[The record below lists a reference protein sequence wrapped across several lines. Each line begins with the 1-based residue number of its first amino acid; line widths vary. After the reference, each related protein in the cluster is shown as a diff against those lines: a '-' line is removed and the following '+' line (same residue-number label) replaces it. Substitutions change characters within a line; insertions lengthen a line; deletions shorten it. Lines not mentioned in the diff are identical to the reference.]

1 MSYRNPQ
8 QVVDTQSGQA
18 FADLQKTISGTFAGV
33 ASAYKKEQD
42 EEAARLKKIAEENK
56 KAAQY
61 YQRKEDQVTESLAKL
76 KAKNPALNIGD
87 EFTGIVDRY
96 SDIMS
101 MIQNGTITDPK
112 EIAKLRSEAA
122 GILALPDQVRTSIES
137 FSASSID
144 LEKVLKQKG
153 NMGGYDLYSNPEL
166 LKDLQVFL
174 DQRPGERKIKINNKD
189 GVYSASIEIT
199 SEGGK
204 PNNYSLDV
212 LESFLSGNAKMIN
225 TVPDETTHLDRM
237 SNTYIFDVNES
248 DKSRSIK
255 DAVLGS
261 VKYKTDIKGNIVA
274 YKEVDKSKVKT
285 KDFMADVESNINAM
299 DNQGKVAFYNNI
311 LAKKNVRGEISE
323 EDMAT
328 SENVETDEFKNKFK
342 EAYANYFIDRQ
353 PKEKIISIKRPD
365 PRKKFDAY
373 DFKEAG
379 ELAKTLQ
386 GDARLIFDIDSV
398 RDLASD
404 YGLTANAE
412 ASVAGGPIERI
423 VIGEYRGKKLAIDRN
438 DTEQDIINKIIR
450 VKSPTLKEKQYSEI
464 LENVTLPAQGQ
475 GRGVLRSKDFSEFL
489 EQK

>member
-1 MSYRNPQ
+1 
-8 QVVDTQSGQA
+8 
-18 FADLQKTISGTFAGV
+18 
-33 ASAYKKEQD
+33 
-42 EEAARLKKIAEENK
+42 
-56 KAAQY
+56 
-61 YQRKEDQVTESLAKL
+61 
-76 KAKNPALNIGD
+76 
-87 EFTGIVDRY
+87 
-96 SDIMS
+96 

-122 GILALPDQVRTSIES
+122 GILAIPDQIRTSIES

-144 LEKVLKQKG
+144 LQKVLEQKG
-153 NMGGYDLYSNPEL
+153 KMGGYDLYSNPTL
-166 LKDLQVFL
+166 LKDLQIFL
-174 DQRPGERKIKINNKD
+174 DQRPGERKININNDNGTYSSSIDITGED
-189 GVYSASIEIT
+189 GKT
-199 SEGGK
+199 T
-204 PNNYSLDV
+204 NYPLSV
-212 LESFLSGNAKMIN
+212 LESFLSGNTKMIN
-225 TVPDETTHLDRM
+225 TVPDETTQLDRM
-237 SNTYIFDVNES
+237 SNTYVFNVDES
-248 DKSRSIK
+248 NKSKSIK
-255 DAVLGS
+255 DEVLGS
-261 VKYKTDIKGNIVA
+261 VKYKTDVKGNIVA
-274 YKEVDKSKVKT
+274 YKKVDKSKVKT
-285 KDFMADVESNINAM
+285 KAFMADVISNIDAM
-299 DNQGKVAFYNNI
+299 DNQGKVAFYNNV
-311 LAKKNVRGEISE
+311 LAKKNVRGEIIGE
-323 EDMAT
+323 VAT
-328 SENVETDEFKNKFK
+328 SENVNTDKFKNKLAN
-342 EAYANYFIDRQ
+342 AYADYFIDRQ
-353 PKEKIISIKRPD
+353 PKEKIISIKRKD
-365 PRKKFDAY
+365 PRKEFDAY

>member
-18 FADLQKTISGTFAGV
+18 FAELQKTISGTFAGV

-56 KAAQY
+56 IAAQY

-76 KAKNPALNIGD
+76 NAKNPALNIGD

-122 GILALPDQVRTSIES
+122 GILAIPDQVRTSIES

-144 LEKVLKQKG
+144 LQKVLEQKG
-153 NMGGYDLYSNPEL
+153 KMGGYDLYSNPTL
-166 LKDLQVFL
+166 LKDLQIFL
-174 DQRPGERKIKINNKD
+174 DQRPGERKININNDNGTYSSSIDITGED
-189 GVYSASIEIT
+189 GKT
-199 SEGGK
+199 T
-204 PNNYSLDV
+204 NYPLSV
-212 LESFLSGNAKMIN
+212 LESFLSGGTDMIN
-225 TVPDETTHLDRM
+225 TVPDETTQLDRM
-237 SNTYIFDVNES
+237 SNTYVFDVNES

-261 VKYKTDIKGNIVA
+261 VEYKTDIKGNIVA
-274 YKEVDKSKVKT
+274 YKKVDRSKVKT
-285 KDFMADVESNINAM
+285 KDFMADVESNISAM
-299 DNQGKVAFYNNI
+299 DNQGKVAFYNNV
-311 LAKKNVRGEISE
+311 LAKKNVQGEIIGEAANSK
-323 EDMAT
+323 
-328 SENVETDEFKNKFK
+328 NVETDEFKNKFK

-353 PKEKIISIKRPD
+353 PKEKVISIKRPD
-365 PRKKFDAY
+365 PRKEFETY
-373 DFKEAG
+373 SFKEAG
-379 ELAKTLQ
+379 DLAKTLQ
-386 GDARLIFDIDSV
+386 NDGRLVFDIDSI

-412 ASVAGGPIERI
+412 ASIVGGPIERI
-423 VIGEYRGKKLAIDRN
+423 VIGEYRGKKLSIDKN

-450 VKSPTLKEKQYSEI
+450 VKSPTLTEKQYSEI
-464 LENVTLPAQGQ
+464 IENVDLPGLGK
-475 GRGVLRSKDFSEFL
+475 GRGVLLDDPFEGYL
-489 EQK
+489 E